1 MKIRP
6 VILSG
11 GSGSRLWPESRVSLP
26 KQFLPLFN
34 NKSLFKLTLE
44 RCISLDL
51 LEPIIVSSKD
61 HGFLIDESVHE
72 LNSNCIK
79 ILEEEGKNTT
89 FAICL
94 AAFLSKKI
102 DSDEHILIMPSDH
115 LIPDIEI
122 LNDLIK
128 SIKQINDMPNWIT
141 FGIIPNEPSSAYGYI
156 QKSDDLD
163 SDDLYEVLSF
173 IEKPS
178 LVDAKK
184 YINKNYLWNSG
195 IFFGSSELILKSI
208 KKHALDIYRESQKIF
223 NSLELQNKELIIS
236 KDSLSNVRS
245 ESIDYAV
252 LQADN
257 SIKVMPF
264 NGKWSDVGS
273 WDALSSLIPQSED
286 NVYSLDSANNFVI
299 SKDKLVGM
307 VGVSDLIVIN
317 NDDAL
322 LITQKGNS
330 EKLRDL
336 VSMLKHNNR
345 SEAVQHSYEKRP
357 WGKFLNLLDTD
368 VCKVKRLVV
377 YPKQEIS
384 LQYHHKRSENWV
396 VVDGIANVILN
407 DDEIILNPGESVY
420 IPCGATHQLINKNDK
435 DVVIIETQTGTYFG
449 EDDIVRI
456 SDKYNR

>member
-44 RCISLDL
+44 RCMSLDL

-102 DSDEHILIMPSDH
+102 DADEHILIMPSDH

-156 QKSDDLD
+156 QNHM
-163 SDDLYEVLSF
+163 
-173 IEKPS
+173 I
-178 LVDAKK
+178 
-184 YINKNYLWNSG
+184 
-195 IFFGSSELILKSI
+195 LILMTYMMSF
-208 KKHALDIYRESQKIF
+208 LLLR
-223 NSLELQNKELIIS
+223 N
-236 KDSLSNVRS
+236 
-245 ESIDYAV
+245 
-252 LQADN
+252 QA
-257 SIKVMPF
+257 
-264 NGKWSDVGS
+264 
-273 WDALSSLIPQSED
+273 
-286 NVYSLDSANNFVI
+286 
-299 SKDKLVGM
+299 
-307 VGVSDLIVIN
+307 
-317 NDDAL
+317 
-322 LITQKGNS
+322 
-330 EKLRDL
+330 
-336 VSMLKHNNR
+336 
-345 SEAVQHSYEKRP
+345 
-357 WGKFLNLLDTD
+357 
-368 VCKVKRLVV
+368 
-377 YPKQEIS
+377 
-384 LQYHHKRSENWV
+384 
-396 VVDGIANVILN
+396 
-407 DDEIILNPGESVY
+407 
-420 IPCGATHQLINKNDK
+420 
-435 DVVIIETQTGTYFG
+435 
-449 EDDIVRI
+449 
-456 SDKYNR
+456 